1 VTVELDRSSDLL
13 LGPMAN
19 NGAYQNERLG
29 RVDEEDKLQGGSSIT
44 EKTRTR
50 SQGRNELRY
59 ELSTS
64 PWPEEH

>member
-1 VTVELDRSSDLL
+1 VTVELDRSNDML

-19 NGAYQNERLG
+19 NGAYHSERLR
-29 RVDEEDKLQGGSSIT
+29 RVDEEDKLQGSSSIT
-44 EKTRTR
+44 EKGRNR

-64 PWPEEH
+64 Q

>member
-1 VTVELDRSSDLL
+1 
-13 LGPMAN
+13 MAN

>member
-1 VTVELDRSSDLL
+1 MTVELDRSSDLL

-19 NGAYQNERLG
+19 NGAYHNERLG
-29 RVDEEDKLQGGSSIT
+29 RVDEEDKLQGSNSIT
-44 EKTRTR
+44 EKKIR

-64 PWPEEH
+64 Q